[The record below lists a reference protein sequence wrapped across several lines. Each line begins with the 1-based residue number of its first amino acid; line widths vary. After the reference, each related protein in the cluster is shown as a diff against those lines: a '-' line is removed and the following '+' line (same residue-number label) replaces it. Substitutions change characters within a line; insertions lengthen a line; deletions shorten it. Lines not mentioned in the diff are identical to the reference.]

1 MDYKDLLDRYK
12 KGQVS
17 EEEKQLIEKELEK
30 LEAFGE
36 YVSEAFDEEFNDIE
50 DIAKLEIHDEETIK
64 LKKSVN
70 KRLRKVIFS
79 SVAIVFS
86 LLITMFFIISPLVDT
101 LYYNPSKYTVG
112 QSDQDISFDLLAIS
126 ELNMPGLSPSTVL
139 VNKQGFGVY
148 DVIYSYRNVFT
159 DEFYNINQKIVRGRI
174 ESFKKDP
181 ILNRSIFLDIRY
193 WDVDETYL
201 KEKKQ
206 NIINHL
212 EKLNPVTYV
221 SMEIMFDN
229 DLTME
234 ELYNLELKYPEIEFE
249 WAGIRTD
256 SPDKK
261 IEEEVLGIQLKNSKS
276 STALLGDEK
285 YISTKYPAFFILGW
299 LVNPVGFEKDSPL
312 ESQAYKHHYIN
323 LLEYV
328 IDRED
333 AVNVFEHR
341 GSKYEFYKSALEYA
355 KMQGVKTYGV
365 LLYAEVEDLLNMID
379 NEEIRGLE
387 FNKALVSKQY
397 IN

>member
-1 MDYKDLLDRYK
+1 MDYKELLDRYK

-30 LEAFGE
+30 LEAFEE
-36 YVSEAFDEEFNDIE
+36 YISEAFDEEFNDIE
-50 DIAKLEIHDEETIK
+50 DIAKLEIHDEETLK

-86 LLITMFFIISPLVDT
+86 LLITMFFILSPLVDS

-212 EKLNPVTYV
+212 EKLNPVTYL
-221 SMEIMFDN
+221 SMEIIFQD
-229 DLTME
+229 DLTMK

-256 SPDKK
+256 YPDKK
-261 IEEEVLGIQLKNSKS
+261 IEEVLGIQLKNSKS
-276 STALLGDEK
+276 GTVLLGNEK
-285 YISTKYPAFFILGW
+285 YIRTKYPAFFILGW

-379 NEEIRGLE
+379 NEEIKGLE
-387 FNKALVSKQY
+387 FKKALVSKQY
-397 IN
+397 IK